1 MPATEPY
8 YVEQIHVMAPKGF
21 QAQVRAVARQE
32 GQTLS
37 EFIRSA
43 VRDKLRAV
51 APEQASAGAD

>member
-1 MPATEPY
+1 MQQVTF
-8 YVEQIHVMAPKGF
+8 EQKIHLAVPKALHG
-21 QAQVRAVARQE
+21 QVKEAANRE

-51 APEQASAGAD
+51 APEQPAAGD